1 MTDAEWNGVK
11 ALAKR
16 NSGSIWLRTP
26 NNNDQ
31 AQGVIC
37 GAPYGRE
44 VHWDPTTQDY
54 ASCTG
59 TGCGHCKATLKK
71 TTRVLMNI
79 WPPEEQRMMVIE
91 VTGKTFEDICVVRDS
106 VGDLEKK
113 VLVRDGEDE
122 DHPTPTGSPTS
133 TARDSNAAIAPP
145 VVGEFRKRL
154 RDLPRDKAYEPILRF
169 LGAKRL
175 DEIRAADE
183 HRARG
188 LIERAERG
196 EDIPPPPP
204 PSNELDEFA

>member
-1 MTDAEWNGVK
+1 
-11 ALAKR
+11 
-16 NSGSIWLRTP
+16 
-26 NNNDQ
+26 
-31 AQGVIC
+31 
-37 GAPYGRE
+37 
-44 VHWDPTTQDY
+44 
-54 ASCTG
+54 
-59 TGCGHCKATLKK
+59 
-71 TTRVLMNI
+71 
-79 WPPEEQRMMVIE
+79 MMVIE

-113 VLVRDGEDE
+113 VLVITRHGAPGNTKTRYTVWPKRDTTAEEQAIIAKTPLHDLKRAAAEARDGEDE